1 MKANYIKIQT
11 IWTSPNLQTKDRFHD
26 FLSSTTAFIKIKS
39 PGSRYTFYL
48 LLICLFLIRKFLGVF
63 LGVSFQFSSA
73 AFLQA
78 ETSLVS
84 ENDLALTM
92 LGKSL
97 QLKLPKTVFGYCLEG
112 RNAREELFADRG
124 KNNLAR

>member
-1 MKANYIKIQT
+1 
-11 IWTSPNLQTKDRFHD
+11 
-26 FLSSTTAFIKIKS
+26 
-39 PGSRYTFYL
+39 
-48 LLICLFLIRKFLGVF
+48 LFLIRKFLRVF

-97 QLKLPKTVFGYCLEG
+97 QLKLPKTLEG